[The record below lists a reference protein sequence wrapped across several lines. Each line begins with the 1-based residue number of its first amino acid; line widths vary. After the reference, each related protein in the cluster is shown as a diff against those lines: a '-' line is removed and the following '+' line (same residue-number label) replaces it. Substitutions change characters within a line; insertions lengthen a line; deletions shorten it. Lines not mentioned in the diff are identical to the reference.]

1 MEKPGTYAYDG
12 NDGSHWLSGTISA
25 KVAAI
30 LTIHTGVDYE
40 YGFLAKVNSY
50 KITADTNTAG
60 QNYAYP
66 TAWKLQG
73 SQDGVTWV
81 DIDSRTETEDT
92 TSFGY
97 AESHWSAT
105 FTCPDSTAAYP
116 YIRLYVT
123 AVAQRNAASTATYS
137 ANKIALAELRL
148 YGKIVKPQVLVTSSF
163 DFLDGVIPSFGQVG
177 DIPVGGSRTF
187 IAPPDTEY
195 GVSNYVCNAYSLAT
209 WDKGSSTWSEPVQY
223 AGKSVEL
230 YAFWY
235 DVPEKFR
242 NKPVKEIRF
251 DNRLKTAFMIVAVTA
266 EE

>member
-81 DIDSRTETEDT
+81 DIDSRTETR
-92 TSFGY
+92 SRSWY
-97 AESHWSAT
+97 SCQRSAPWLSERLT
-105 FTCPDSTAAYP
+105 GPGKRLST
-116 YIRLYVT
+116 
-123 AVAQRNAASTATYS
+123 
-137 ANKIALAELRL
+137 
-148 YGKIVKPQVLVTSSF
+148 
-163 DFLDGVIPSFGQVG
+163 
-177 DIPVGGSRTF
+177 
-187 IAPPDTEY
+187 
-195 GVSNYVCNAYSLAT
+195 
-209 WDKGSSTWSEPVQY
+209 
-223 AGKSVEL
+223 
-230 YAFWY
+230 
-235 DVPEKFR
+235 
-242 NKPVKEIRF
+242 
-251 DNRLKTAFMIVAVTA
+251 NR
-266 EE
+266 